1 MKLYQKESTQY
12 IGCKPTA
19 DVVSAAQS
27 ESFSITLQPHN
38 LLLVQTSDK
47 GWLKENTVI
56 VSEPEVTSKASS
68 ILICFRFQTLGTLI
82 LLPQLESTF
91 GEASCINKG
100 LTQLFKCHLKEAIE
114 VLWEISCFFV
124 FKHL

>member
-12 IGCKPTA
+12 TGYKPTA
-19 DVVSAAQS
+19 DVLSAAQS
-27 ESFSITLQPHN
+27 ELFSITLKPHN

-68 ILICFRFQTLGTLI
+68 ILICFSNTWNVNTFA
-82 LLPQLESTF
+82 STGKYF
-91 GEASCINKG
+91 R
-100 LTQLFKCHLKEAIE
+100 
-114 VLWEISCFFV
+114 
-124 FKHL
+124 